1 MLSMAPSAGF
11 ALISETDWEFIP
23 CAEEAK
29 TRRSLLARI
38 SMRLLE
44 CRLDDVSDA
53 RGTPESD
60 SSLLE
65 QTIAGLKPNWTPDES
80 HAEANCRS
88 RAALNFCGLSLA
100 APRAADAGTID
111 WDAAQS
117 AVEARGYSVRVRE
130 LPTLGQR
137 TTDDVGTLIPV
148 FEVFQ
153 HDRGVISEGRSF
165 DPKVACQIAVAEAIE
180 RILAFGSE
188 QCPLVLSNAARL
200 RKRGFIVPNLHVGI
214 RDGFSDELVT
224 LWTSAWRLDGTP
236 AMLPVDI
243 ALHDHGLLGYVQSFA
258 VGHTCGL
265 AAGKTIE
272 EAVFSACLE
281 VIERDAYWL
290 AMTTR
295 PLLPDFD
302 TAELCE
308 NNPEL
313 KSLLDVAKAAGLKVH
328 FKNLQFD
335 WPVPIVHVLLESSH
349 NRLPAFSHGISANR
363 EPKKAAIKALMEAF
377 QIRSGQEI
385 LVAEQLDATV
395 LPKRGRPAELAWA
408 DPAFQP
414 SVAHLMRHPDC
425 LTATGKGADELS
437 ANQIIV
443 AIEEVGGKVVF
454 ADLGQI
460 GDLCVVRVYVPEAI
474 PPNPNP
480 TEIVQ
485 PRLQKWLVTNG
496 LSHPYSDPILT

>member
-11 ALISETDWEFIP
+11 ALTSETDWEYIP
-23 CAEEAK
+23 CAEAPK

-38 SMRLLE
+38 SMQLLE
-44 CRLDDVSDA
+44 GRLGNVSDA
-53 RGTPESD
+53 LGTPGSD
-60 SSLLE
+60 STLLE
-65 QTIAGLKPNWTPDES
+65 QAIACLKPNWTPDERHS
-80 HAEANCRS
+80 EAKSRC
-88 RAALNFCGLSLA
+88 RAALNFNSLSLA
-100 APRAADAGTID
+100 APRAAGGGSIN
-111 WDAAQS
+111 WEAAQS
-117 AVEARGYSVRVRE
+117 SVEARGYIVRRRE
-130 LPTLGQR
+130 LPTQGQQ
-137 TTDDVGTLIPV
+137 TTADADTLIPV
-148 FEVFQ
+148 FEVIQ
-153 HDRGVISEGRSF
+153 QDRGVISEGRSF
-165 DPKVACQIAVAEAIE
+165 DPRVASQIALAEAIE

-188 QCPLVLSNAARL
+188 QCPLVLSNATRL
-200 RKRGFIVPNLHVGI
+200 QKRGFIVPTMHVGI

-224 LWTSAWRLDGTP
+224 LWTSAWCLDGLP

-302 TAELCE
+302 AAELCE

-313 KSLLDVAKAAGLKVH
+313 KSLLDVANAAGLKAH

-335 WPVPIVHVLLESSH
+335 WPIPIVHVLLESSH

-408 DPAFQP
+408 DPAFRP
-414 SVAHLMRHPDC
+414 SVAHLMHHPDC
-425 LTATGKGADELS
+425 LTASGKGADKLS
-437 ANQIIV
+437 ANQIIA
-443 AIEEVGGKVVF
+443 AIEEVGGKIVF

-460 GDLCVVRVYVPEAI
+460 GDLCVVRVFAPDAI

-480 TEIVQ
+480 IEIAQ
-485 PRLQKWLVTNG
+485 PRLQKWLASNG